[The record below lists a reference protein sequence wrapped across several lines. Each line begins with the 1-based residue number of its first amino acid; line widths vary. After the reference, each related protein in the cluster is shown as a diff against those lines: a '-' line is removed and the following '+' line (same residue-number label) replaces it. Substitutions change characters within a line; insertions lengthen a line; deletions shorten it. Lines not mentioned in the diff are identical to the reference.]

1 MDKGDSLFDFFGDT
15 GFVLIIS
22 FETASIRKSGRIKYA
37 HHNAV
42 STCEFVQPGKVRLT
56 LIYISASF
64 IALVVKRLVVL
75 GIFAAQDVCEQG
87 QEGCLPFPG
96 LAYSRRR
103 N

>member
-37 HHNAV
+37 HHNVV